1 MIRTE
6 SNVMETSDIVKKNWK
21 QVRKIEVNG
30 QVQVYSWRL
39 MANLAPSYGRA
50 VSLDGPNPL

>member
-6 SNVMETSDIVKKNWK
+6 SNVMETSDIVKKKNWQ

-39 MANLAPSYGRA
+39 MANLAPSYGKGCQ
-50 VSLDGPNPL
+50 S

>member
-1 MIRTE
+1 
-6 SNVMETSDIVKKNWK
+6 MEASDILKKNWE
-21 QVRKIEVNG
+21 QVRKIEENG

-39 MANLAPSYGRA
+39 TANLAPSFGKGC